1 MTAALI
7 VIGVLALL
15 IVGILLLRATVTI
28 KYLDEFALT
37 VRVLFLKF
45 RILPAKEKKIN
56 PDDYSPR
63 KFRRMIKKKEK
74 LAEKRRKKAE
84 KKAAKKAKKK
94 AKKAALEEKA
104 RRSGKTLAKKKR
116 DLSDIVEIVKLVG
129 ELLSVFV
136 GRFAK
141 HLKIKVARLRITV
154 ASDEAAK
161 TACMYGAVSQ
171 GVAYILELLDRVT
184 NLDYEKEAD
193 VAVLVDFNAGKPSA
207 DIEISFAISV
217 WQLLDILLRT
227 GGRFIAVSVKNKN
240 KNK

>member
-45 RILPAKEKKIN
+45 RILPAKQKKIN

-74 LAEKRRKKAE
+74 LARKAE

-104 RRSGKTLAKKKR
+104 RRSGKTITKKKR

-171 GVAYILELLDRVT
+171 GVAYILELLDGVT

>member
-74 LAEKRRKKAE
+74 LAEKRRRKAE
-84 KKAAKKAKKK
+84 KKAEKK

-104 RRSGKTLAKKKR
+104 RRSGKTITKKKR

>member
-15 IVGILLLRATVTI
+15 IAGILLLRATVTI
-28 KYLDEFALT
+28 KYIDEFALT
-37 VRVLFLKF
+37 VKVLFLNL
-45 RILPAKEKKIN
+45 RILPAKKKEIN

-63 KFRRMIKKKEK
+63 KFRRMIRKKEK

-84 KKAAKKAKKK
+84 KKAAKKAAKK

-104 RRSGKTLAKKKR
+104 KRSGKALTKKKR
-116 DLSDIVEIVKLVG
+116 DLSDIVEIVGLVG
-129 ELLSVFV
+129 ELLEVFFR
-136 GRFAK
+136 RFAR
-141 HLKIKVARLRITV
+141 HLQIKVARLHITV

-171 GVAYILELLDRVT
+171 GVAYILELLGRVT
-184 NLDYEKEAD
+184 NLKYSPDAD
-193 VAVLVDFNAGKPSA
+193 VYVAVDFTAEKPSA
-207 DIEISFAISV
+207 DLEISFSLSV
-217 WQLLDILLRT
+217 WQLLDVILRT
-227 GGRFIAVSVKNKN
+227 GARFISTSVKNKI